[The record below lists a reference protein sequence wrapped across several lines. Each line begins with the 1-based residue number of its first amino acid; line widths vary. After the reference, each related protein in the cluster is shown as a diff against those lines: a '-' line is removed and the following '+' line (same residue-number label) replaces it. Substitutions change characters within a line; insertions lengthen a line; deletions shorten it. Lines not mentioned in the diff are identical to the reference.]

1 VNNLISKKFNF
12 LKIEVPKSIL
22 LLMIVAVVFNL
33 LRIIL
38 WGKMSFVYIL
48 WNLFLALIPF
58 VISLILLYLHKE
70 GKLNKLIFI
79 IGIIFWIIFLPN
91 APYLVTDLIHLGETK
106 IVPIIYDTLL
116 LFSSAL
122 LGVVLAFYSLSHI
135 EEIVRKSL
143 SKKKTILIMILIIL
157 LVSFGIYL
165 GRFLRFNSW
174 DIFVNHYALLKN
186 IWEILSQMAGHAEV
200 YLFTIMYSF
209 FLFFSYQAWKEIGK
223 NDSF

>member
-1 VNNLISKKFNF
+1 MNNLILKKFNI
-12 LKIEVPKSIL
+12 LKAEVSKSIL

-33 LRIIL
+33 LRIII
-38 WGKMSFVYIL
+38 WEKASFVYIL

-58 VISLILLYLHKE
+58 TISLVLLTLHKE
-70 GKLNKLIFI
+70 GTLNKIVFI
-79 IGIIFWIIFLPN
+79 VGIILWIIFLPN

-106 IVPIIYDTLL
+106 AVPIIYDTIL

-122 LGVVLAFYSLSHI
+122 LGLVLTFYSLSHI
-135 EEIVRKSL
+135 EEIIRKSL
-143 SKKKTILIMILIIL
+143 SKRKTVLIMALIIL

-174 DIFVNHYALLKN
+174 DIFINHYALLKN
-186 IWEILSQMAGHAEV
+186 IWEILSQMAIHAEV

-209 FLFFSYQAWKEIGK
+209 FLFFSYHAWKEIGK
-223 NDSF
+223 K